1 MEGPERLLRRLAL
14 SDDRLI
20 QEILNHSSN
29 IEASQLDGKTHAL
42 VRIAALLALD
52 ASPASYHGGVEA
64 AFSAG
69 ATEEEVVGTLI
80 AVTPEVGLAQ
90 VVSLAPEFAAAMG
103 YDVESAFQVQE
114 GASG

>member
-1 MEGPERLLRRLAL
+1 MEGPERMLRLLAL

-20 QEILNHSSN
+20 QEVLDHSSN
-29 IEASQLDGKTHAL
+29 VEASQLDGKTHAL
-42 VRIAALLALD
+42 VRIAALVALD
-52 ASPASYHGGVEA
+52 ASPASYHGSVEA

-80 AVTPEVGLAQ
+80 AVTPEVGLAR
-90 VVSLAPEFAAAMG
+90 VVSLVPGFAGAIG

-114 GASG
+114 GAGG